1 MITFDDYR
9 QFVYGLTQEC
19 FVRTDLNLNEEKTAY
34 ISTLKFMEAQSVNRI
49 ENDLLERGFTKV
61 QEDKLIYQI
70 QIVLSE

>member
-1 MITFDDYR
+1 MIDFEDYK
-9 QFVYGLTQEC
+9 QFLYGFTQEC

-34 ISTLKFMEAQSVNRI
+34 IATIEFMGAQSPNRI
-49 ENDLLERGFTKV
+49 ENDLLERGFTRV